1 MLSVQ
6 NCMTT
11 DFFPYKKVREEQKEM
26 LEKVADS
33 VQEGTHL
40 IVHAPTGLGKTAA
53 TLAPALSSAKK
64 DGKLVFFLTSRHTQ
78 HRIAINTAAEISKK
92 HDVNLNVVDIIA
104 KKHMCLAPEAKVMF
118 SSDFIEFCKNQRE
131 NKKCKFFNNLRE
143 KGRLSKNAQ
152 KAVNHLK
159 KNILH
164 TENLIAECKKQKL

>member
-64 DGKLVFFLTSRHTQ
+64 DGKIVFFLTFHIIFAFPS
-78 HRIAINTAAEISKK
+78 
-92 HDVNLNVVDIIA
+92 NLS
-104 KKHMCLAPEAKVMF
+104 CLNLFLRRAPA
-118 SSDFIEFCKNQRE
+118 
-131 NKKCKFFNNLRE
+131 
-143 KGRLSKNAQ
+143 
-152 KAVNHLK
+152 
-159 KNILH
+159 
-164 TENLIAECKKQKL
+164 